1 MPEVT
6 NTNQNDNVSA
16 FDSILNKY
24 SALLIEVDKLKDEN
38 ANIKAESSQKINV
51 DLTKVTAEQ
60 FFSKIDSALN
70 EIKKEIS
77 QINIVLYILIAIIS
91 LLIFYFI
98 IINRLRSPFGYLVD
112 NNDSP
117 LVDFRY
123 IQRSLFNKIFY
134 KNVVHGKDLGISEIN
149 NIVFKFSNKGVL
161 ISPGSEDAQIRV
173 NNQPIIDKVLI
184 SENSW
189 IGIGGNL
196 YSFKFSL

>member
-1 MPEVT
+1 MPEVN

-77 QINIVLYILIAIIS
+77 QINIVLS
-91 LLIFYFI
+91 ET
-98 IINRLRSPFGYLVD
+98 
-112 NNDSP
+112 
-117 LVDFRY
+117 
-123 IQRSLFNKIFY
+123 NK
-134 KNVVHGKDLGISEIN
+134 NEKDLSEKPSRRKKKSHNKSFFKKFKSSIGFKEN
-149 NIVFKFSNKGVL
+149 N
-161 ISPGSEDAQIRV
+161 
-173 NNQPIIDKVLI
+173 
-184 SENSW
+184 
-189 IGIGGNL
+189 
-196 YSFKFSL
+196 

>member
-1 MPEVT
+1 MPEVN

-77 QINIVLYILIAIIS
+77 QINIVL
-91 LLIFYFI
+91 
-98 IINRLRSPFGYLVD
+98 
-112 NNDSP
+112 
-117 LVDFRY
+117 
-123 IQRSLFNKIFY
+123 
-134 KNVVHGKDLGISEIN
+134 SEIN
-149 NIVFKFSNKGVL
+149 KKEKDLSEKPRRRKKKSTSKSFFKKFKSSIGLKK
-161 ISPGSEDAQIRV
+161 
-173 NNQPIIDKVLI
+173 NN
-184 SENSW
+184 
-189 IGIGGNL
+189 
-196 YSFKFSL
+196 

>member
-1 MPEVT
+1 M
-6 NTNQNDNVSA
+6 
-16 FDSILNKY
+16 
-24 SALLIEVDKLKDEN
+24 
-38 ANIKAESSQKINV
+38 
-51 DLTKVTAEQ
+51 
-60 FFSKIDSALN
+60 
-70 EIKKEIS
+70 
-77 QINIVLYILIAIIS
+77 
-91 LLIFYFI
+91 
-98 IINRLRSPFGYLVD
+98 VD

-134 KNVVHGKDLGISEIN
+134 KNVVYGKDLGISEIN

-161 ISPGSEDAQIRV
+161 ISPASEDAQIRV

>member
-1 MPEVT
+1 MVYSDVPMVFSSPALIVEFSEPIKITNAPESNNNNIPKTKPISSKVDQT
-6 NTNQNDNVSA
+6 SNTNVL
-16 FDSILNKY
+16 DSKRILETEK
-24 SALLIEVDKLKDEN
+24 VDG
-38 ANIKAESSQKINV
+38 Q
-51 DLTKVTAEQ
+51 
-60 FFSKIDSALN
+60 
-70 EIKKEIS
+70 IS

-134 KNVVHGKDLGISEIN
+134 KNVVYGKDLGISEIN

-161 ISPGSEDAQIRV
+161 ISPASEDAQIRV